1 MHSALTVMT
10 LTAAV
15 HCVLVHRT
23 RYLLYIAP
31 ADAWYLPNGSA
42 IPAPLRTVVYAP
54 LALENAL
61 EEVRLA
67 CKCDFGRLHGYVAGA
82 KATGAALAGLA
93 DVASASPR

>member
-1 MHSALTVMT
+1 MT

>member
-1 MHSALTVMT
+1 MT

-61 EEVRLA
+61 ECRRSTVE
-67 CKCDFGRLHGYVAGA
+67 HGLVCRCMCIGVYICV
-82 KATGAALAGLA
+82 
-93 DVASASPR
+93 